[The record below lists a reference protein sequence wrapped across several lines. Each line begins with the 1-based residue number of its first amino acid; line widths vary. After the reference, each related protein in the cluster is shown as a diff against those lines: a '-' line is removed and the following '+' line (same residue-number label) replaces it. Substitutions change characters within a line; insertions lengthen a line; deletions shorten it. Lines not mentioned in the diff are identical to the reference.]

1 MTDYKAIHG
10 KKIKFLT
17 TDLSTAEAE
26 GEIFYS
32 NTDNGFKVAV
42 ATAAWSS
49 GPDLSNALGTTAGS
63 GSQTAAVVFGG
74 ADDVAKTEEYNG
86 VGWAASGDLN
96 TGRYGAGEATAAPQT
111 AALIFG
117 GQTPP
122 GDTRRSEV
130 EEYDGSTWT
139 EVTDMPADISQL
151 AGAGTQTAALSISG
165 GPSIAESY
173 EYDGTNWTAAGNIN
187 TARERAAGFGT
198 QTAAVA
204 VGGGGTAVANVE
216 EYDGSSWAA
225 ATAYPTAV
233 KMAAAAGTLTAGLV
247 FSGDVPPVTNLT
259 RSYDGTNWTNQPN
272 MGTARQAGAGAG
284 TSIAALM
291 SGGSN
296 ASGTSLKT
304 TEEFHFSAMTVTA
317 GAWASGGNYPA
328 SRVTV
333 AGTGTLTAGL
343 GFGGYDPGTNASNEA
358 NEYDGSSWTGGGDMN
373 AGGQGMGSASNATQT
388 AALAFGRYATPGPP
402 NARDLTEAYDGS
414 SWTEVGDLNTA
425 RSGVHSHGF
434 GSQTAAVCAGGHDGT
449 AASAVVEEYDGS
461 SWTEVTNL
469 PAARTHV
476 ASCGTL
482 TAGLVTGGHPPN
494 LSTSFE
500 YDGTNWTS
508 GGTMIAGRG
517 GHGAAGLQTA
527 AVAFKGVIPT
537 GVTTTEYY
545 DGSVWSTNPACAS
558 GQYYVG
564 GAGTVSGAL
573 ALTGRTSP
581 GYSNTVEEFTGETT
595 AINLK
600 TITDS

>member
-1 MTDYKAIHG
+1 MADYTELKGLKVKYLSDDPSPGADG
-10 KKIKFLT
+10 VVWYNT
-17 TDLSTAEAE
+17 TGQLK
-26 GEIFYS
+26 GYVGI
-32 NTDNGFKVAV
+32 
-42 ATAAWSS
+42 AAWSAGAS
-49 GPDLSNALGTTAGS
+49 LSNALGTTAGS

-74 ADDVAKTEEYNG
+74 SDDVAKTEEYNG
-86 VGWAASGDLN
+86 FGWAASGDLN

-117 GQTPP
+117 GAVS
-122 GDTRRSEV
+122 DTRKSEV

-151 AGAGTQTAALSISG
+151 AGAGTQTAAVSISG

-187 TARERAAGFGT
+187 TSRERAAGFGT

-204 VGGGGTAVANVE
+204 VGGGPPIVANVE

-233 KMAAAAGTLTAGLV
+233 RMAAAAGTSTAGLV

-284 TSIAALM
+284 TSVAALM
-291 SGGSN
+291 SGGAD
-296 ASGTSLKT
+296 ASGNSLKT
-304 TEEFHFSAMTVTA
+304 TEEFNNSFEVVTA

-328 SRVTV
+328 ARVTV

-343 GFGGYDPGTNASNEA
+343 GFGGYDSGTNASNES

-373 AGGQGMGSASNATQT
+373 AGGQGMASASNATQT

-402 NARDLTEAYDGS
+402 YARDLTEAYDGS

-558 GQYYVG
+558 GTYYTG

-573 ALTGRTSP
+573 ALTGRTTP
-581 GYSNTVEEFTGETT
+581 AYSNTVEEFTGEKTT
-595 AINLK
+595 ETAS
-600 TITDS
+600 TIDFD